1 MFLAWH
7 LRQFLCLLLSF
18 NHFVRY
24 YFHLSISN
32 LLLVHQ
38 ISLCLNKFFDQLSKA
53 EENRLPESNCQEHEK
68 GGVHNQTADIEDLLF
83 DFDKRRQ
90 LIIVRQH
97 AEGAINPTHHSGLSR
112 FSLHQSQLN
121 NVEDILSDEDTD

>member
-1 MFLAWH
+1 MRL
-7 LRQFLCLLLSF
+7 
-18 NHFVRY
+18 
-24 YFHLSISN
+24 YFDLSIYN
-32 LLLVHQ
+32 LLLVLQ
-38 ISLCLNKFFDQLSKA
+38 ISFGLLNFFDQLSKA

-68 GGVHNQTADIEDLLF
+68 GCVYNQTTDIEDLLF

-90 LIIVRQH
+90 LIIIHQH

-112 FSLHQSQLN
+112 LRLHQSQLN

>member
-1 MFLAWH
+1 MRIY
-7 LRQFLCLLLSF
+7 LR
-18 NHFVRY
+18 
-24 YFHLSISN
+24 LSISN

-38 ISLCLNKFFDQLSKA
+38 IRLGLPKFFDQLSKA

-90 LIIVRQH
+90 LIIVHRH
-97 AEGAINPTHHSGLSR
+97 AEGTINPTHHSGLSR
-112 FSLHQSQLN
+112 LRLHPSQLN

>member
-1 MFLAWH
+1 
-7 LRQFLCLLLSF
+7 
-18 NHFVRY
+18 
-24 YFHLSISN
+24 

-38 ISLCLNKFFDQLSKA
+38 ISLGFKKFFYQLSKA

-68 GGVHNQTADIEDLLF
+68 GCVNNQTTDIKDLLF
-83 DFDKRRQ
+83 DFDKRRH
-90 LIIVRQH
+90 LIIVHQH

-121 NVEDILSDEDTD
+121 NVEDILSD